1 MTSAH
6 VDSSTIDPVLLAR
19 HSIAGMDCARDAAEI
34 ERAVRAVPG
43 VIEVKVSVASQ
54 VMTTRADSLP
64 TLRLVEGAVHGLGY
78 RLHPIESP
86 THDVAGES
94 GAASLAPNVAPWRTS
109 AYRQALGIVVLLNA
123 GFGLLEGVGGVLARS
138 QSLQADALDFL
149 GDGLITGLA
158 FLGLRRGPR
167 WRARAALAQGLFLA
181 ALAIGVLAFT
191 LYRTFVP
198 RQPAAEMMGAFSVI
212 ALAVNLLSA
221 ALLVPFRN
229 GDASA
234 RAVWLFS
241 RNDALSNMAVLAA
254 AALVAWTRSPWPD
267 LAAAACIATLFL
279 ASARVIIRDARA
291 ELRPES
297 PGRSGDSGVR

>member
-1 MTSAH
+1 
-6 VDSSTIDPVLLAR
+6 
-19 HSIAGMDCARDAAEI
+19 MDCARDAAEI

-86 THDVAGES
+86 THNVAGET

-149 GDGLITGLA
+149 GDGLITW
-158 FLGLRRGPR
+158 LGLLAIGWRAA
-167 WRARAALAQGLFLA
+167 WRARAALLQGLFLGALGIAVLASTAYRVFAAQQPRAEVMGLLGVA
-181 ALAIGVLAFT
+181 ALVVNVAC
-191 LYRTFVP
+191 
-198 RQPAAEMMGAFSVI
+198 
-212 ALAVNLLSA
+212 ALILI
-221 ALLVPFRN
+221 PHRH
-229 GDASA
+229 GDANA

-241 RNDALSNMAVLAA
+241 RNDALGNLAVVVA
-254 AALVAWTRSPWPD
+254 AALVAWTGTRWPD
-267 LAAAACIATLFL
+267 LVVALVIATLFL
-279 ASARVIIRDARA
+279 HSAWVIVRDARGD
-291 ELRPES
+291 LREARHSATPA
-297 PGRSGDSGVR
+297 

>member
-6 VDSSTIDPVLLAR
+6 VVSSTRDPVRLVR

-54 VMTTRADSLP
+54 VMTTRAGGPQVLDE
-64 TLRLVEGAVHGLGY
+64 VEGAVRDLGY

-149 GDGLITGLA
+149 GDGLITW
-158 FLGLRRGPR
+158 LGLLAIGWRAA
-167 WRARAALAQGLFLA
+167 WRARAALLQGLFLGALGIAVLASTAYRVFAAQHPRAEVMGLVGVA
-181 ALAIGVLAFT
+181 ALVVNVAC
-191 LYRTFVP
+191 
-198 RQPAAEMMGAFSVI
+198 
-212 ALAVNLLSA
+212 ALILI
-221 ALLVPFRN
+221 PHRH
-229 GDASA
+229 GDANA

-241 RNDALSNMAVLAA
+241 RNDALGNLGVVVA
-254 AALVAWTRSPWPD
+254 AALVAWTGTRWPD
-267 LAAAACIATLFL
+267 LVVALVLATLFL
-279 ASARVIIRDARA
+279 HSAWVIVRDARA
-291 ELRPES
+291 DLREARRPAT
-297 PGRSGDSGVR
+297 PA